1 MKLIKAGL
9 IGLLGLSVLVT
20 LISFLIPSEVHG
32 RRGIVIKADSEKIRN
47 EVAVFY
53 NWKNWHPEF
62 KENAD
67 KLIYSNVSLGVNPA
81 CSLTVNGRT
90 TKYSIARNNAAFVTV
105 IQQKKG
111 QNDIENI
118 FTFSKDSATGGTYVD
133 WKFISTLKWYP
144 WEKFAGMFTETMTA
158 PLYEMAL
165 DSLKQYA
172 ESH

>member
-1 MKLIKAGL
+1 MKLIKAALFGITGL
-9 IGLLGLSVLVT
+9 CILVT
-20 LISFLIPSEVHG
+20 LISLLMPSEIHG

-47 EVAVFY
+47 QVALFF
-53 NWKNWHPEF
+53 NWKNWQPEF

-67 KLIYSNVSLGVNPA
+67 KIVYHNVSMGHRPN
-81 CSLTVNGRT
+81 CDLTVNGRT
-90 TKYSIARNNAAFVTV
+90 TNYSLVRNNAEFVTV
-105 IQQKKG
+105 IQKKKG

-133 WKFISTLKWYP
+133 WKFITNVKWYP

-165 DSLKQYA
+165 DSLKHYT
-172 ESH
+172 ETH

>member
-9 IGLLGLSVLVT
+9 IGILGLSILVT

-32 RRGIVIKADSEKIRN
+32 RRGVVVKADSEKIRN
-47 EVAVFY
+47 QVAVFF
-53 NWKNWHPEF
+53 NWKNWYPEF

-67 KLIYSNVSLGVNPA
+67 KLTYANVSTGQDPVCN
-81 CSLTVNGRT
+81 LTVKGRST
-90 TKYSIARNNAAFVTV
+90 DYKMVKNNELLVTV

-133 WKFISTLKWYP
+133 WKFISTTKWYP
-144 WEKFAGMFTETMTA
+144 WEKFAAMFTESMTA
-158 PLYEMAL
+158 PVYELAL
-165 DSLKQYA
+165 ENLKQYVEA
-172 ESH
+172 L

>member
-9 IGLLGLSVLVT
+9 IGLLGLSILIT
-20 LISFLIPSEVHG
+20 LISLLMPSEVHG
-32 RRGIVIKADSEKIRN
+32 RRGVVIKADSEKIRN
-47 EVAVFY
+47 QVAVFY

-62 KENAD
+62 RENAD
-67 KLIYSNVSLGVNPA
+67 KLVYHNVSTGQNANCDLN
-81 CSLTVNGRT
+81 VNGRT
-90 TKYSIARNNAAFVTV
+90 TNYSIARNNAEFITV
-105 IQQKKG
+105 IQKKKG

-158 PLYEMAL
+158 PLFEMAL
-165 DSLKQYA
+165 DSLKKYT

>member
-1 MKLIKAGL
+1 MKLIKAGF
-9 IGLLGLSVLVT
+9 IGLLGLGLLIT
-20 LISFLIPSEVHG
+20 LISFLLPAEIHG

-47 EVAVFY
+47 QIALFY

-62 KENAD
+62 KENAS
-67 KLIYSNVSLGVNPA
+67 KLTYSNVSLGVNPT
-81 CSLTVNGRT
+81 CSLVVNGRT
-90 TKYSIARNNAAFVTV
+90 TKYSITRNNAVFVTV

-111 QNDIENI
+111 QNDIENT
-118 FTFSKDSATGGTYVD
+118 FTFSKDSASGGTYVD
-133 WKFISTLKWYP
+133 WKFISALKWYP

-165 DSLKQYA
+165 DSLKKYT